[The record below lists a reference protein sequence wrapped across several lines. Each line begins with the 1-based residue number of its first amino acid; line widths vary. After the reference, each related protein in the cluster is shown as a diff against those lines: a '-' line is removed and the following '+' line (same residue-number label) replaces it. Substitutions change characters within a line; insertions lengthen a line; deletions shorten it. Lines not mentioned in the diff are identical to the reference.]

1 MEKQLRKKW
10 RIRKNTKISEKYQK
24 FGKILRKLGNLFFK
38 VSLKFGG
45 KIRKNTENLEKY
57 PEKFRKLVMKKL
69 DIRKNTE
76 NSEKY
81 SENQEKY
88 Q

>member
-1 MEKQLRKKW
+1 M
-10 RIRKNTKISEKYQK
+10 KNSEKYQK
-24 FGKILRKLGNLFFK
+24 FRKILQKLGKIEVRTFFK

-45 KIRKNTENLEKY
+45 KIRKKTENSEKY
-57 PEKFRKLVMKKL
+57 SEKFRKIVLKKL

-81 SENQEKY
+81 SEN
-88 Q
+88 